1 MDIPYRRSTCEDK
14 ETYPK
19 TKWLEYNQ
27 MDACVPGV
35 ENIRKG
41 GETST
46 SRTNECDTDMSD
58 RSTDEMES
66 DEESDEDGNNSRDR
80 LGNKTKSRKMTAEK
94 AKRIEDMMK
103 FVEKVN
109 GMSEKKRALGLKRL
123 SNPSIRNISEICLNI
138 LNGNVSTDP
147 TFLEQIR
154 CHKDII
160 RKMGS
165 KRCTLKSKKQLLA
178 SRGGSK
184 MINSILPRVKTKL
197 ERCCRI
203 LRDNM
208 KSY

>member
-1 MDIPYRRSTCEDK
+1 
-14 ETYPK
+14 
-19 TKWLEYNQ
+19 
-27 MDACVPGV
+27 
-35 ENIRKG
+35 
-41 GETST
+41 
-46 SRTNECDTDMSD
+46 
-58 RSTDEMES
+58 
-66 DEESDEDGNNSRDR
+66 
-80 LGNKTKSRKMTAEK
+80 MTAEK

-103 FVEKVN
+103 FVERVN
-109 GMSEKKRALGLKRL
+109 GMSEKKRALGLKRV
-123 SNPSIRNISEICLNI
+123 SNPSIKQFSEICLNI

-165 KRCTLKSKKQLLA
+165 KRCTLKRKKLLLA

-197 ERCCRI
+197 ERCCRT